1 MQINIH
7 KPEKQLR
14 KIAKGRGRAY
24 VLSQGIDLNR
34 SSTNLMFMAKE
45 YLEYIAW
52 VVQQKTKNKKCR
64 VKVSTPE
71 HDCYF
76 KFDKSDTCDLYKV
89 VWHKPRNPVDWTN
102 KQKFELKILANKK
115 DNGDVTFK
123 ESSKK
128 RKKKKES

>member
-7 KPEKQLR
+7 KPDKPIKR
-14 KIAKGRGRAY
+14 IVKGRGKAY

-34 SSTNLMFMAKE
+34 SATDLMFMSKE

-52 VVQQKTKNKKCR
+52 MLQRKTKGKKRR
-64 VKVSTPE
+64 VKVLTPE

-76 KFDKSDTCDLYKV
+76 KFDKNGICDLYKV
-89 VWHKPRNPVDWTN
+89 VWHKPRNPIDWTN
-102 KQKFELKILANKK
+102 KQKFELKILARKK

-123 ESSKK
+123 KSSKK